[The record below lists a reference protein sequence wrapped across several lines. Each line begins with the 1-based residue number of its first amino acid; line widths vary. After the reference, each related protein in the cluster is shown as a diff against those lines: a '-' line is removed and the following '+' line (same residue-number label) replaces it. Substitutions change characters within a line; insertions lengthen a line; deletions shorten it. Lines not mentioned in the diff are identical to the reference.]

1 MKGDG
6 TKMKRKAFTVIE
18 FAIALAIV
26 GILISIA
33 IPVWVKMTRD
43 LHIARLLDTAAQ
55 GVLYV
60 LSDARALSV
69 RPGTYV
75 SRVSLLTDESGTPTH
90 FAAGVRIREGEGEGV
105 TNKFYALSKWEI
117 PQAVIQMPFRPYV
130 YDSISIDF
138 EPDGKY
144 SYIFGAWVKEES
156 GKNGSYELLTGEE
169 STTILIYLT
178 KRGTGT
184 DAPQRVIKVV
194 DGMPSVIQ

>member
-1 MKGDG
+1 MGDG
-6 TKMKRKAFTVIE
+6 MQMKRKAFTVVELVIG
-18 FAIALAIV
+18 FVIVAALIAV
-26 GILISIA
+26 A
-33 IPVWVKMTRD
+33 IPAWVKMTSD
-43 LHIARLLDTAAQ
+43 LNTARLLDSAVQ

-60 LSDARALSV
+60 LGEARGNSV

-75 SRVSLLTDESGTPTH
+75 SRVSLITDENENPTH
-90 FAAGVRIREGEGEGV
+90 FAAGVRIQKEGV
-105 TNKFYALSKWEI
+105 NKFYVLSKWEI
-117 PQAVIQMPFRPYV
+117 PQAVIQMPLRPLV

-144 SYIFGAWVKEES
+144 YYIFGAWVKEES

-169 STTILIYLT
+169 STTIRIYLT

-194 DGMPSVIQ
+194 DGMPSVMQR